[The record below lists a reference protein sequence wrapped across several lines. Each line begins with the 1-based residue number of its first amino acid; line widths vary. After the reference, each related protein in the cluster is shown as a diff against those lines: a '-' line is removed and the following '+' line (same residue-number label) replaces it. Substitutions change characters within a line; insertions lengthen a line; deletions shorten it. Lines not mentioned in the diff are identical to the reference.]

1 MKRNFKNQG
10 FGLIEIIVVVGIVG
24 LAFGALAGLGNYS
37 LKISSRLKNQVIATN
52 LAAEVIEATKAVKD
66 ENWTILASLSL
77 ETPYHPE
84 KTGSPQKWTL
94 VNDSENF
101 NGFLRQAVLS
111 QVFRDDADDD
121 IAPTGTLDSNTKKI
135 TATVSWTED
144 GQNQQVSLTAYL
156 TNWKP

>member
-1 MKRNFKNQG
+1 MKKNFKNQG
-10 FGLIEIIVVVGIVG
+10 FGLIEIMVVVAIVG

-52 LAAEVIEATKAVKD
+52 LAAETIEATKAVKD
-66 ENWTILASLSL
+66 ENWNILANLSL

-84 KTGSPQKWTL
+84 KTGSLQKWTL
-94 VNDSENF
+94 VNGSENF
-101 NGFLRQAVLS
+101 NGFLRQAVLN
-111 QVFRDDADDD
+111 QVFRDANDD

-144 GQNQQVSLTAYL
+144 GQNRQISLTAYL